1 MSEEFE
7 GQLRLPPQ
15 SVESEQS
22 ILGGLLIDHN
32 AWDKIADQVNASDF
46 YRGDHRIIFEHIA
59 RLVESNHPCD
69 AVTVAESLDR
79 SGKLS
84 AVGGLTYLASLA
96 QNVPS
101 SANIKRYAEIVRER
115 SLLRRLAAAAADI
128 SELAYSPSSRDP
140 REILDHAER
149 LIFDIAEGSA
159 RNQHRGK
166 DMPELLQEVVTEIDE
181 RYVSEDPDGITGRR
195 SGFIDLDVKTR
206 GLQPGDL
213 IIVAGRPS
221 MGKTALAMNM
231 AENVAVEEGL
241 PVIVFS
247 MEMPGKDLV
256 YRLISSRGRINADSL
271 LRGKLEEEDWQKLT
285 YAAAKLNGS
294 PMHVDDLAGL
304 TPLELRTRARRFA
317 RQHNG
322 KLGLIVVDYIQLM
335 SASVTRKDGNRAL
348 ELSEISRSLKNLAK
362 ELRCPVVAL
371 SQLSRNVENRAI
383 KRPMLSDLRESGA
396 IEQDADL
403 VLLLYRDEYYNLDS
417 PDKGLAEVIIG
428 KQRKGPVG
436 VVKLAFQGHYSRF
449 ENAMQSDNGVF

>member
-1 MSEEFE
+1 MYEEFE

-22 ILGGLLIDHN
+22 ILGGLLIDN
-32 AWDKIADQVNASDF
+32 SAWDKIADHVNPADF
-46 YRGDHRIIFEHIA
+46 YRADHRLIFEHIS

-79 SGKLS
+79 NGQLH
-84 AVGGLTYLASLA
+84 AAGGIKYLADLA
-96 QNVPS
+96 QTVPS

-115 SLLRRLAAAAADI
+115 SLLRRLAAASAEMA
-128 SELAYSPSSRDP
+128 EMAYNPGGRDP
-140 REILDHAER
+140 REILDHAEG
-149 LIFDIAEGSA
+149 LIFEIAEASA

-166 DMPELLQEVVTEIDE
+166 DMPELLKEVVTEIDE
-181 RYVSEDPDGITGRR
+181 RYSSDDPDGITGRR
-195 SGFIDLDVKTR
+195 TGFIDFDRKTR
-206 GLQPGDL
+206 GLQDGDL

-247 MEMPGKDLV
+247 MEMPGKDLT
-256 YRLISSRGRINADSL
+256 YRLISSRGRINSDSL
-271 LRGKLEEEDWQKLT
+271 QRGKLQDDDWQKLT
-285 YAAAKLNGS
+285 YAAGKLS
-294 PMHVDDLAGL
+294 TAPLHVDDLAGL

-335 SASVTRKDGNRAL
+335 SASIARKDGNRAL
-348 ELSEISRSLKNLAK
+348 EISEISRSLKNLAK
-362 ELRCPVVAL
+362 ELRVPVVAL
-371 SQLSRNVENRAI
+371 SQLSRNVESRKD

-403 VLLLYRDEYYNLDS
+403 VVMLYRDEYYNPDS
-417 PDKGLAEVIIG
+417 PDKGLAEAIIG

-436 VVKLAFQGHYSRF
+436 TVKLAFQGHYSRF
-449 ENAMQSDNGVF
+449 ENAIQEGLGGF